1 MMFASATCK
10 KRKGQYMT
18 TSRDFTVN
26 RSDLSQT
33 RWVEGP
39 DPKEIVLD
47 EGQVLAEIEKFAFT
61 ANNITYAVAGDM
73 LNYWAFFP
81 AETGWGRIPVW
92 GYARVVRSRCPDIAE
107 GERLYGYFPM
117 SSHLV
122 MQPEQ
127 VTPGSL
133 LDLYR
138 QRRELHPV
146 YNTYSRLRT
155 NDTSDPLLDDL
166 RPILSPLYTTAFLID
181 DWLAEN
187 AFFGAT
193 QALLLSASSKTAIGL
208 AFGLSQRRPA
218 GPAVVGLTSPGNIP
232 FVEGLG
238 CYDTVLAY
246 GKIARL
252 DATQPTLVVD
262 FAGDGEVLAA
272 VHRHF
277 GDQLVESTQVGLS
290 HWDAARP
297 PSEMPG
303 ARPHMFFAPDQARQR
318 MQDWGRDGFDAR
330 LGASWRDFAGKAATW
345 LTIEYGKGP
354 EAVARVYADMLSGRI
369 NPAIGNILSP

>member
-1 MMFASATCK
+1 
-10 KRKGQYMT
+10 MT
-18 TSRDFTVN
+18 TTRDFVVN
-26 RSDLSQT
+26 RTDLSRT

-39 DPKEIVLD
+39 EAAGIALD
-47 EGQVLAEIEKFAFT
+47 EGQIQVEVEKFAFT

-81 AETGWGRIPVW
+81 AEAGWGRIPVW
-92 GYARVVRSRCPDIAE
+92 GYATVLRSRSPDIGE

-127 VTPGSL
+127 VTLGSF

-146 YNTYSRLRT
+146 YNTYSRLRR
-155 NDTSDPLLDDL
+155 NDAADPVLDDL
-166 RPILSPLYTTAFLID
+166 RPILSPLYTTSFLID
-181 DWLAEN
+181 DWLADN
-187 AFFGAT
+187 GFFGAS
-193 QALLLSASSKTAIGL
+193 QALLLSASSKTGFGL
-208 AFGLSQRRPA
+208 AFGLSRRRPE
-218 GPAVVGLTSPGNIP
+218 GPSVVGVTSPGNIA
-232 FVEGLG
+232 FVERLG

-246 GKIARL
+246 DKIATL
-252 DATQPTLVVD
+252 DAGQPTLVVD

-277 GDQLVESTQVGLS
+277 GDRLVQSTQVGLS
-290 HWDAARP
+290 HWDAPRTPADL
-297 PSEMPG
+297 PG
-303 ARPHMFFAPDQARQR
+303 AKPQMFFAPDQARQR

-330 LGASWRDFAGKAATW
+330 LGTAWRAFAARAADW
-345 LTIEYGKGP
+345 LTIERGEGP
-354 EAVARVYADMLSGRI
+354 EAAARIYAEMLAGRI
-369 NPAIGNILSP
+369 NPAIGNILSL